1 MKDWQIRKG
10 TVRDLPF
17 LKNMLYE
24 AIFWNSEK
32 PEISFKDLFV
42 NPDIAR
48 ILQDWGKRKGD
59 FSLIAVDKQR
69 NPIGAVWYRFWTQE
83 NHTYGFVDEE
93 IPELG
98 IAVGKGFRGKGVG
111 RDLMT
116 KIINHAEESGVKGIS
131 LSVAPEN
138 FALQLYEKLGFKKVS
153 ESGTSWTLLNTI

>member
-1 MKDWQIRKG
+1 MKDWYIRKG
-10 TVRDLPF
+10 TVGDLPF
-17 LKNMLYE
+17 LKDMLYE
-24 AIFWNSEK
+24 AIFWDSRKPQISSE
-32 PEISFKDLFV
+32 ELFA

-59 FSLIAVDKQR
+59 FSLIAVDKQD
-69 NPIGAVWYRFWTQE
+69 NPIGAVWYRFWTRE

-98 IAVGKGFRGKGVG
+98 ISVSKEFRGKGVG

-116 KIINHAEESGVKGIS
+116 KIINHAEESGVKSIS

-138 FALQLYEKLGFKKVS
+138 FALRLYEKIGFKKVS
-153 ESGTSWTLLNTI
+153 ESGTSWTLLKII